1 MSNEKLIAALPL
13 AALFAAVVMH
23 TPTASAQEGMVVSR
37 DPATGQLRTPTAN
50 EMQTLTKQQRTLA
63 APAAKAQPKA
73 VSRSD
78 GVRQV
83 YMGEASQVYTVVA
96 RDASGKL
103 VKRCVQGESAAKAA
117 LDQPATVTEEHDHE
131 DR

>member
-37 DPATGQLRTPTAN
+37 DPQTGQLRTPTAN
-50 EMQTLTKQQRTLA
+50 EMQALTKQQRTL

-83 YMGEASQVYTVVA
+83 YMGESSQVYTVVA
-96 RDASGKL
+96 RDANGKL

-117 LDQPATVTEEHDHE
+117 LDQPAAITEEHDHE